1 MIHIIAGPTMRA
13 EKQNSESRKRQIAGA
28 AMSLIARQGVK
39 GLSVAA
45 VARKVGL
52 VPSALYRHFK
62 GKEEIL
68 EATIQLVRDL
78 IVENVKSV
86 RRESP
91 EPLDQIKRLV
101 MLQIQMIQEFQAIP
115 RIVFSDEIS
124 ASHPLRRT
132 TIYRII
138 QEILDQVAEMVVQG
152 QQQGQIK
159 TDLNPETVSV
169 MLLGLVQP
177 PAILWY
183 LSKGRF
189 DISKHM
195 ERAWPIFEK
204 ALREKAPE
212 AFPIKKG
219 RKNNLGRLKGHQP

>member
-1 MIHIIAGPTMRA
+1 MRA
-13 EKQNSESRKRQIAGA
+13 EKQNSETRRRQIAAA
-28 AMSLIARQGVK
+28 AMGLIAHQGVK

-68 EATIQLVRDL
+68 EATIELVRDL
-78 IVENVKSV
+78 IAENVRSV

-91 EPLDQIKRLV
+91 LPLDQLKRLV
-101 MLQIQMIQEFQAIP
+101 MRHIKMIQEFQAIP

-132 TIYRII
+132 TIHKII
-138 QEILDQVAEMVVQG
+138 REILGQVAEMVGQG
-152 QQQGQIK
+152 QRQGQINP
-159 TDLNPETVSV
+159 DLSPETVSV
-169 MLLGLVQP
+169 MFLGLVQP

-183 LSKGRF
+183 LSQGKF
-189 DISKHM
+189 DVSKHIKK
-195 ERAWPIFEK
+195 AWPVFKK
-204 ALREKAPE
+204 AIQAETIPE
-212 AFPIKKG
+212 ASPK
-219 RKNNLGRLKGHQP
+219 REAAHSRLK

>member
-1 MIHIIAGPTMRA
+1 MRA
-13 EKQNSESRKRQIAGA
+13 EKLTSEIRKRQIAGA
-28 AMSLIARQGVK
+28 AMSLIARRGVK

-68 EATIQLVRDL
+68 ESTIELVRDL
-78 IVENVKSV
+78 IAENVRSV

-91 EPLDQIKRLV
+91 RPLIQLKRL
-101 MLQIQMIQEFQAIP
+101 MMRHIQMIQEFQAIP

-132 TIYRII
+132 AIYEII
-138 QEILDQVAEMVVQG
+138 REILGQVADII
-152 QQQGQIK
+152 QQGQKTGQIK
-159 TDLNPETVSV
+159 PGLDPGTVSV
-169 MLLGLVQP
+169 IYLGLIQP

-183 LSKGRF
+183 LSQGKF
-189 DISKHM
+189 DVSKHIKK
-195 ERAWPIFEK
+195 AWPIFEK
-204 ALREKAPE
+204 AVKIEAPL
-212 AFPIKKG
+212 ASPFKNRISKNG
-219 RKNNLGRLKGHQP
+219 KNN

>member
-1 MIHIIAGPTMRA
+1 MRA
-13 EKQNSESRKRQIAGA
+13 EKQKSETRKRQIAGA

-68 EATIQLVRDL
+68 EATIELVRDL
-78 IVENVKSV
+78 IAENVRSV

-91 EPLDQIKRLV
+91 QPLDQLKRL
-101 MLQIQMIQEFQAIP
+101 MMRHIQMIQEFQAIP

-132 TIYRII
+132 GIYNII
-138 QEILDQVAEMVVQG
+138 REILGQVAEMVAQG
-152 QQQGQIK
+152 QRQGQIK
-159 TDLNPETVSV
+159 PDLCPETVSV
-169 MLLGLVQP
+169 MFLGLVQP

-183 LSKGRF
+183 LSQGKF
-189 DISKHM
+189 DVSKHIKK
-195 ERAWPIFEK
+195 AWPIFEK
-204 ALREKAPE
+204 AVKIEAPVVVSIKNRTPKKA
-212 AFPIKKG
+212 
-219 RKNNLGRLKGHQP
+219 KNK

>member
-1 MIHIIAGPTMRA
+1 MRA
-13 EKQNSESRKRQIAGA
+13 EKLTSEIRKRQIAGA

-68 EATIQLVRDL
+68 ESTIELVRDL
-78 IVENVKSV
+78 ITENVRSV
-86 RRESP
+86 RRESHQ
-91 EPLDQIKRLV
+91 PLDQLKRL
-101 MLQIQMIQEFQAIP
+101 MMRHIQMIQEFQAIP

-132 TIYRII
+132 AIYKIIREILGLVAEII
-138 QEILDQVAEMVVQG
+138 QKGQEM
-152 QQQGQIK
+152 GQIK
-159 TDLNPETVSV
+159 PGLDPGTISV
-169 MLLGLVQP
+169 IYLGLIQP

-183 LSKGRF
+183 LSQGKF
-189 DISKHM
+189 DASKHIKK
-195 ERAWPIFEK
+195 AWPIFEK
-204 ALREKAPE
+204 AVKMDVPAVGPFKNRISKKA
-212 AFPIKKG
+212 KD
-219 RKNNLGRLKGHQP
+219 L

>member
-1 MIHIIAGPTMRA
+1 MRA
-13 EKQNSESRKRQIAGA
+13 EKQTSEIRKRQIAGA

-68 EATIQLVRDL
+68 ESTIELVRDL
-78 IVENVKSV
+78 IAENVRSA
-86 RRESP
+86 RQESP
-91 EPLDQIKRLV
+91 RPLIQLKRL
-101 MLQIQMIQEFQAIP
+101 MMRHIRMIQEFQAIP

-132 TIYRII
+132 TIYKII
-138 QEILDQVAEMVVQG
+138 REILGQVADII
-152 QQQGQIK
+152 QQGQKIGQIK
-159 TDLNPETVSV
+159 PGLDPGTVSV
-169 MLLGLVQP
+169 IYLGLIQP

-183 LSKGRF
+183 LSQGKF
-189 DISKHM
+189 DVSKHIKK
-195 ERAWPIFEK
+195 AWPIFEK
-204 ALREKAPE
+204 AVKIEAPL
-212 AFPIKKG
+212 ASPFKNKISKKG
-219 RKNNLGRLKGHQP
+219 KNS